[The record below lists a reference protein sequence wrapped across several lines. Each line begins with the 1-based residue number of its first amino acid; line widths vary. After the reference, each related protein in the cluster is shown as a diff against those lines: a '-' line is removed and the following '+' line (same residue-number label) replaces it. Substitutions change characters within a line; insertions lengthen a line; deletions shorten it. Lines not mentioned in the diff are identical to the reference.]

1 MNALTGDLLPLDD
14 ETCPR
19 LKVDD
24 VSFTRYPCVAR
35 VAPGQGFDFYL
46 RLTNGGTNPATEI
59 RVVDVFPR
67 SGDTGVILTGEQR
80 GTQWQAPPT
89 LLSDVRLTG
98 TGVLDIGYSPDS
110 TPCTTLLDRPPTDC
124 PVGSWVDG
132 RDSSTAAFAAAITF
146 DGGGLRPGG
155 VRPPCASGW
164 RPRRRRPSPSQN
176 MIAWN
181 SFAHTEFFSD
191 GGRRV
196 QLPATRADQDG
207 RGLGVRRPRRP
218 QGRRRLAGDRVPF
231 GFTYRCV
238 LRPEGPDGQ
247 PAAPVE
253 VATGEFTL
261 GAGESVRLTA
271 RPARA
276 TCAVWES
283 DGSGL
288 ISDADGEANA
298 KSGRH
303 PDRRRSRDPGP
314 DDHQP
319 SGTEPLAHPD
329 RRTVPE
335 CKPVEQSRAIGHGDR
350 LTVPECNPVEQSRA
364 IGHGD
369 RLTVPECKPVEQS
382 RAIGHG
388 DRLTV
393 PECKPVEQSR
403 AIGDGDRFRP
413 PRLAMTTAVRTP
425 MATAVPTPM
434 ETTAMTVFLSQT
446 GALTAV
452 TVVGAIA
459 GLLVLGGIATLGVSI
474 RRRRL

>member
-1 MNALTGDLLPLDD
+1 MACSDGGRRSGTAPDDDDYGDGLFCTSASQVTTLAGNAIRTEKWVAGEPGLGWMNALTGDLLPLDD

-155 VRPPCASGW
+155 STALRFRMAAPPA
-164 RPRRRRPSPSQN
+164 PPEPSQN
-176 MIAWN
+176 MVAWN

-196 QLPATRADQDG
+196 QLPATEPIKT
-207 RGLGVRRPRRP
+207 GVA
-218 QGRRRLAGDRVPF
+218 LVFGDLTVRKVVVDSPATGPF

-261 GAGESVRLTA
+261 GAGESVTLTA
-271 RPARA
+271 RA
-276 TCAVWES
+276 
-283 DGSGL
+283 GSGHVRGV
-288 ISDADGEANA
+288 GERRRRPDQRRRRRGECQV
-298 KSGRH
+298 GRH

-319 SGTEPLAHPD
+319 SGTEPLTHP
-329 RRTVPE
+329 
-335 CKPVEQSRAIGHGDR
+335 
-350 LTVPECNPVEQSRA
+350 
-364 IGHGD
+364 D

-403 AIGDGDRFRP
+403 AIGHGDRLHP
-413 PRLAMTTAVRTP
+413 
-425 MATAVPTPM
+425 
-434 ETTAMTVFLSQT
+434 
-446 GALTAV
+446 
-452 TVVGAIA
+452 
-459 GLLVLGGIATLGVSI
+459 LGW
-474 RRRRL
+474 R